1 MKNLFHDKND
11 FENAEKAGNVDT
23 IYDLAKMFYK
33 GTGTPTDKAKSTLYY
48 ERAIEKGS
56 IKAIFVQIWLT

>member
-23 IYDLAKMFYK
+23 IYELAKMFYK